1 MDLAFLL
8 SAPDSRGLRP
18 GEEGLEEV
26 EIQFEPKKLEKM
38 LKFQFQKIRSAFHQ
52 ARDSDADGIPDD
64 G

>member
-8 SAPDSRGLRP
+8 SAPDSRGLHP
-18 GEEGLEEV
+18 GEEV
-26 EIQFEPKKLEKM
+26 EIQFEPKELKKM

>member
-8 SAPDSRGLRP
+8 SAPDSRGLHP
-18 GEEGLEEV
+18 GERLEEV
-26 EIQFEPKKLEKM
+26 EIQFEPKNL

>member
-18 GEEGLEEV
+18 GERLEEV
-26 EIQFEPKKLEKM
+26 EIQVEPKKLKKM